1 MCQRVHLTLRDI
13 PSFSN
18 SANEPLRVNGNGY
31 RMGLNL
37 VIDANVE
44 DYSVTTGKFDG
55 FKVMVYLLM
64 NNFGKLVLTMHLF
77 FNCLFRF

>member
-1 MCQRVHLTLRDI
+1 MQ
-13 PSFSN
+13 FSN
-18 SANEPLRVNGNGY
+18 SENEPLRVNGNGY

-55 FKVMVYLLM
+55 FKVFQKEM
-64 NNFGKLVLTMHLF
+64 NNF
-77 FNCLFRF
+77 